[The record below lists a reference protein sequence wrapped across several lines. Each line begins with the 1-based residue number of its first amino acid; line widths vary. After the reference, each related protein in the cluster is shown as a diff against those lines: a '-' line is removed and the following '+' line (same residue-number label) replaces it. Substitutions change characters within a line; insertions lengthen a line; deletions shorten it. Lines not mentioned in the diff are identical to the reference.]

1 LATTFFPRL
10 NQASGLGALLF
21 MSYFWA
27 LITALVACVGV
38 QADSASS
45 LGALRLRGG
54 GNVFSDLQERVSNFL
69 PRRAGP
75 KIIISG
81 APASGKGTQCEFI
94 VDKFGVVQHKLS

>member
-1 LATTFFPRL
+1 
-10 NQASGLGALLF
+10 
-21 MSYFWA
+21 MSYFLA